1 MIILAIESSCD
12 ETAVSIVENKIEVLA
27 AVVSSQIDTHAKYG
41 GVVPEIASRMHI
53 ENITIVLNEAL
64 TKANLSMEDIDAIAV
79 TQGPGLVGCLHVGV
93 QAAKT
98 LAWYYQKP
106 LIPVHHLAGHIYAN
120 ALVDNIEY
128 PLLALVVSGG
138 HTELVYLAK
147 EYDFKIIGVTQ
158 DDAIGE
164 AYDKVARVLGL
175 PYPGGVAI
183 DNLAKD
189 GKENYRLPEVKT
201 DDQLNFSFSGI
212 KSAVLQL
219 KAREERNGRDLIIA
233 DVAYAFQ
240 HNVIE
245 QLIKRVKLAVELYQP
260 RHVVLAGG
268 VAANSYLRLRMNEE
282 FKDRIDLKLTIP
294 PLYCCTDN
302 ATMIAIAADI
312 AYHKGITAD
321 LTLGADPGLET
332 CSL

>member
-12 ETAVSIVENKIEVLA
+12 ETAVAIVRDKTDVLST
-27 AVVSSQIDTHAKYG
+27 VVSSQIDVHSKYG

-53 ENITIVLNEAL
+53 ENITVVLEEAL
-64 TKANLSMEDIDAIAV
+64 KRANISIQAVDAIAV

-120 ALVDNIEY
+120 ALVDEIEY

-138 HTELVYLAK
+138 HTELVYLSK
-147 EYDFKIIGVTQ
+147 EYDFKVLGSTQ

-164 AYDKVARVLGL
+164 AFDKVARVVGL

-183 DNLAKD
+183 DKLSKE
-189 GKENYRLPEVKT
+189 GKPRYKLPTVKT
-201 DDQLNFSFSGI
+201 DNPLDFSFSGI

-219 KAREERNGRDLIIA
+219 RDRENKAGRELVIPDL
-233 DVAYAFQ
+233 AYAFQ

-245 QLIKRVKLAVELYQP
+245 QLISKVKLAIDLYHP
-260 RHVVLAGG
+260 KHVVLAGG
-268 VAANSYLRLRMNEE
+268 VAANSYLRQRMKEE
-282 FKDRIDLKLTIP
+282 FINRDDIKLTIP
-294 PLYCCTDN
+294 PLSCCTDN
-302 ATMIAIAADI
+302 ATMIAIAGNI
-312 AYHKGITAD
+312 AYMHGITAD
-321 LTLGADPGLET
+321 LSIGADPGMDI
-332 CSL
+332 C

>member
-12 ETAVSIVENKIEVLA
+12 ETAVSIVRNKTDVLA

-64 TKANLSMEDIDAIAV
+64 SKANLSMEDIDAIAV
-79 TQGPGLVGCLHVGV
+79 TQGPGLIGCLHVGV

-138 HTELVYLAK
+138 HTELIYLK
-147 EYDFKIIGVTQ
+147 EEYDFKIIGATQ

-183 DNLAKD
+183 DKLAKD

-201 DDQLNFSFSGI
+201 DDPLNFSFSGI

-219 KAREERNGRDLIIA
+219 KSREERNNRELVIA

-260 RHVVLAGG
+260 KHVVLAGG
-268 VAANSYLRLRMNEE
+268 VAANSYLRQRMNEE
-282 FKDRIDLKLTIP
+282 FKDRDDLKLTIP

-302 ATMIAIAADI
+302 ATMIAIAAEI
-312 AYHKGITAD
+312 AYRKGITSD
-321 LTLGADPGLET
+321 LTLGADPGLEL

>member
-12 ETAVSIVENKIEVLA
+12 ETAVSIVKDKTEILA
-27 AVVSSQIDTHAKYG
+27 AIVSSQVDTHAQYG

-53 ENITIVLNEAL
+53 ENIAIVLNEAL
-64 TKANLSMEDIDAIAV
+64 TKANITITDIDAIAI
-79 TQGPGLVGCLHVGV
+79 TQGPGLIGCLHVGM
-93 QAAKT
+93 QAAKS
-98 LAWYYQKP
+98 LAWYYQLP

-120 ALVDNIEY
+120 ALVDTIEY

-138 HTELVYLAK
+138 HTELVYLK
-147 EYDFKIIGVTQ
+147 SEYEFEIIGNTQ

-183 DNLAKD
+183 DRLAKT
-189 GKENYRLPEVKT
+189 GTAHYQLPQVKT
-201 DDQLNFSFSGI
+201 ENELDFSFSGI

-219 KAREERNGRDLIIA
+219 IAREKKAECELVVE

-245 QLIKRVKLAVELYQP
+245 QLIAKVKKAVERYKP

-268 VAANSYLRLRMNEE
+268 VAANSYLRARISEE
-282 FKDRIDLKLTIP
+282 FSDRSDIKLTIP
-294 PLYCCTDN
+294 PLSCCTDN
-302 ATMIAIAADI
+302 ATMIAVAGYI
-312 AYHKGITAD
+312 AYHKGIRANLD
-321 LTLGADPGLET
+321 LSVDAGLDI
-332 CSL
+332 C